1 MSNQG
6 SESRI
11 AVFAALAANL
21 GIAASKYVAYGF
33 TGSSAMLAEAVHS
46 TADSGNQVLLLIGG
60 RRARR
65 SASSSHPF
73 GYGRFRYL
81 YGFLV
86 ALIIFLLGGVFALYE
101 GLEKLRNPHDLES
114 PAWAFGVLGVAI
126 VLESLSLRT
135 AAQQSAEYRGGA
147 SWWRFIRDAKM
158 PELVVVVLE
167 DFGALVGLAF
177 ALVGVG
183 LATLTGNSRWD
194 GAGSLAI
201 GVLLVS
207 IAVVLSIEMRS
218 LLIGESAS
226 PQVVRAIEQALT
238 SQDGIEQLIHLRTM
252 HLGPEELLVA
262 GKIGV
267 DADETAARL
276 ALIIDAAER
285 RVRDAIP
292 YDCYIFLEPDIY
304 RPDRPDG
311 AG

>member
-1 MSNQG
+1 MSEQG
-6 SESRI
+6 SAGRV

-21 GIAASKYVAYGF
+21 GIAASKYVAYGL

-60 RRARR
+60 HRARR
-65 SASSSHPF
+65 SASMSHPF

-101 GLEKLRNPHDLES
+101 GLMKLLNPHELES

-126 VLESLSLRT
+126 VLESFSLRT
-135 AAQQSAEYRGGA
+135 GVQQSAEYRGEA
-147 SWWRFIRDAKM
+147 SWWRFIRDAKV
-158 PELVVVVLE
+158 PELVVVILE

-177 ALVGVG
+177 ALAGVG
-183 LATLTGNSRWD
+183 LATLTGDARWD
-194 GAGSLAI
+194 GVGSLAI
-201 GVLLVS
+201 GALLLSV
-207 IAVVLSIEMRS
+207 AVVLATEMRS

-226 PQVVRAIEQALT
+226 PRVVQAIERALIG
-238 SQDGIEQLIHLRTM
+238 QDGIERLIHLRTM
-252 HLGPEELLVA
+252 HLGPDELLIA

-267 DADETAARL
+267 NADETAGRL
-276 ALIIDAAER
+276 AVIIDAAEQ

-292 YDCYIFLEPDIY
+292 FDCYIFLEPDIY
-304 RPDRPDG
+304 RPDA

>member
-1 MSNQG
+1 MSSQG

-11 AVFAALAANL
+11 AIFAALAANL

-135 AAQQSAEYRGGA
+135 AARQSAEYRGGA

-183 LATLTGNSRWD
+183 LATATGNSRWD

-201 GVLLVS
+201 GVLLMS
-207 IAVVLSIEMRS
+207 IAVVLAIEMRS

-226 PQVVRAIEQALT
+226 PQVVRAIERALT

-276 ALIIDAAER
+276 AVIIDAAER

-304 RPDRPDG
+304 
-311 AG
+311 